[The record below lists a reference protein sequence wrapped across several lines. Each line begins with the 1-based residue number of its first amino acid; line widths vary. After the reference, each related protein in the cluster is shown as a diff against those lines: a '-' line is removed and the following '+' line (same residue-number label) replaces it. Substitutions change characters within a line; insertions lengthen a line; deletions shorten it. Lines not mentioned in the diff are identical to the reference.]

1 MNLISF
7 SLDGVCSEDCN
18 ILQKNA
24 NLVQKGFSWE
34 RLTVS
39 KACADCDI
47 CFLENSVVLAVSC
60 ISFKSLSFQNVVIN
74 FSNHLGTW
82 NWNSPLLSCSPS
94 RKYNVASGCQ
104 HGWDPYTSR
113 THPHP
118 LGTVSCVVLL
128 VSNSL
133 DWGLG
138 RVVQNEHSVR

>member
-7 SLDGVCSEDCN
+7 SLDDVCSEDCN

-74 FSNHLGTW
+74 FSNHLGT
-82 NWNSPLLSCSPS
+82 
-94 RKYNVASGCQ
+94 
-104 HGWDPYTSR
+104 
-113 THPHP
+113 
-118 LGTVSCVVLL
+118 
-128 VSNSL
+128 
-133 DWGLG
+133 
-138 RVVQNEHSVR
+138 